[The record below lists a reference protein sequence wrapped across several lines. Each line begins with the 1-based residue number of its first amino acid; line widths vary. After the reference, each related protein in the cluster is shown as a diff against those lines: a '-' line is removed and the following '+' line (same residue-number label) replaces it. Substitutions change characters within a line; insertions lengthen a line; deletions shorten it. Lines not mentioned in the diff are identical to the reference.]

1 MLYCSMTK
9 KLKITF
15 APGAFDSFEGTQ
27 EELDELIKSL
37 EDGDLLENS
46 EPVDLD
52 ELERTD
58 PELAEHLRALLTQ
71 EIKTSRK
78 LN

>member
-1 MLYCSMTK
+1 MNK

-27 EELDELIKSL
+27 EELDAFIKEI
-37 EDGDLLENS
+37 EDSIHSGEFLSQS
-46 EPVDLD
+46 EEVDLD
-52 ELERTD
+52 ELEKSD
-58 PELAEHLRALLTQ
+58 PELAKQIRASIDPNT
-71 EIKTSRK
+71 RK

>member
-1 MLYCSMTK
+1 MNK

-27 EELDELIKSL
+27 EELDAFIKEI
-37 EDGDLLENS
+37 EDNIQSGEFLSQSRE
-46 EPVDLD
+46 VDFD

-58 PELAEHLRALLTQ
+58 PDLAKKIRDSIYPET
-71 EIKTSRK
+71 RK

>member
-1 MLYCSMTK
+1 MTK

>member
-1 MLYCSMTK
+1 MNK

-52 ELERTD
+52 ELERSD
-58 PELAEHLRALLTQ
+58 PELAEHLRSLLTK